1 MDIYEI
7 AEKTTEELKR
17 YHPTRLK
24 EWVKPYLE
32 EFDNQEIGT
41 KRSLADKRCEYEEL
55 LKKRHKEYASQMHTH
70 QGVLMDEFQTS
81 LADYFLSGKK
91 YEVPQ
96 SVADRIYGR
105 AWEEGHSSG
114 LSDVVTAYGE
124 LAGLVTACI
133 DEFLTL
139 GLFKK
144 EK

>member
-7 AEKTTEELKR
+7 ANKTTKQLR
-17 YHPTRLK
+17 DYHPQRFSEWSKPFLK
-24 EWVKPYLE
+24 E
-32 EFDNQEIGT
+32 FDEKEVGT
-41 KRSLADKRCEYEEL
+41 KTLLETRRQAYEEN
-55 LKKRHKEYASQMHTH
+55 LKNLHKVYASQRYEH

-105 AWEEGHSSG
+105 AWEEAHSSG
-114 LSDVVTAYGE
+114 LTEVVTAYGE
-124 LAGLVTACI
+124 LADLVTACI
-133 DEFLTL
+133 DEFVTL